1 MAKVNTQ
8 ITRASLARPHQVQL
22 AFQKAIAWHEK
33 SGADLGRRFD
43 MIESPPD
50 PPKEEKT
57 MKKSK
62 ARTKPAATKKPAKA
76 AKRVAKM
83 ARGRATAQKA
93 IAAGEP
99 AERDSLA
106 EAIANLTAITA
117 ELREI
122 ANDLR
127 DLIGERE
134 ETGPDVEAVVITEVE
149 NPGGLEGES

>member
-1 MAKVNTQ
+1 
-8 ITRASLARPHQVQL
+8 
-22 AFQKAIAWHEK
+22 
-33 SGADLGRRFD
+33 
-43 MIESPPD
+43 
-50 PPKEEKT
+50 

-62 ARTKPAATKKPAKA
+62 VRTKTVATKKPAKT

-83 ARGRATAQKA
+83 ARGKVTAQKA
-93 IAAGEP
+93 IAATEP

-106 EAIANLTAITA
+106 EAIADLAAITA

-127 DLIGERE
+127 DLMGERE

-149 NPGGLEGES
+149 NPEGLEGES